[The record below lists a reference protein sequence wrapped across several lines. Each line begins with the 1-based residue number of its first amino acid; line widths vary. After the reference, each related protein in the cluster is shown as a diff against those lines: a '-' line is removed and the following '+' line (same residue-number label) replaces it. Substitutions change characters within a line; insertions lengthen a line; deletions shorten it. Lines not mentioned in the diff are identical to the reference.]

1 MEGRLLGLKPRKRG
15 ALNMGISNELQ
26 IIIWAVGAL
35 LSVNVLAMTLFVL
48 FAKMQ
53 DSRLKLAIRGIILLL
68 DEFADKMENEEK
80 RYRAIQQ
87 INEILGWQKIL
98 IPTGLIGWIID
109 SEVAAIRKMQQST
122 DTPDLHEDRNAMRK
136 VTLLELNQLA
146 LQSKSELWSAAQSV
160 GRDVKLY
167 LHWSAGRY
175 GQFFDEYHINIDK
188 DASIYVSS
196 GNLHTIKSH
205 TYKRN
210 TGAIGIS
217 LACCYN
223 ATTDSLGY
231 QPPTDM
237 QIEAMSQVIAVL
249 CKALDLTIDIY
260 RVMTHAEAANN
271 MDGLNP
277 DYEVNGYPDG
287 KYGPGFSCERWD
299 LWFIP
304 GVPKGE
310 GGNVLRGKAIW
321 YQQQGVGIF

>member
-1 MEGRLLGLKPRKRG
+1 MEV
-15 ALNMGISNELQ
+15 SNELQ
-26 IIIWAVGAL
+26 IIIWAIGAL
-35 LSVNVLAMTLFVL
+35 LSVNVLAMALFVL

-68 DEFADKMENEEK
+68 DEFADEMENEEK
-80 RYRAIQQ
+80 RKRAIQQ
-87 INEILGWQKIL
+87 VKEILGWQKVL
-98 IPTGLIGWIID
+98 IPSEVIGWVID
-109 SEVAAIRKMQQST
+109 TEVAAIRKMQQAT
-122 DTPDLHEDRNAMRK
+122 NAPDLHEDRNTMRK
-136 VTLLELNQLA
+136 VTLLELNQMA
-146 LQSKSELWSAAQSV
+146 LESKGELWSAAQSEE
-160 GRDVKLY
+160 RDVKLY

-188 DASIYVSS
+188 DGSIYVSS
-196 GNLHTIKSH
+196 DNFYTVKSH

-210 TGAIGIS
+210 TGAIGIA

-231 QPPTDM
+231 QPPTEM
-237 QIEAMSQVIAVL
+237 QIEAMSQVITVL

-277 DYEVNGYPDG
+277 GYEVNGYPDG
-287 KYGPGFSCERWD
+287 KYGPGFSCDRWD

-321 YQQQGVGIF
+321 YQQHGVGIF